1 MKLIQLLFFL
11 LIMISGKAQS
21 GPDNLKTNGDDHTL
35 LWEISGNGLAA
46 PSYLFGTFHLLCK
59 EDIQFSNALKQAVKN
74 TREIYLEM
82 DMDDPATLFGGLKLM
97 NMQKGKK
104 LKDLYTEETY
114 KRVATYFKDS
124 VKMSIGLFQSMKPY
138 FLLAMLYPKMMPCKT
153 ISGVEEEIMNLAREN
168 KKEIQ
173 GLETMEFQ
181 ASIFDSIPYE
191 EQASELLK
199 VIDSIE
205 KSRVYFDSMIV
216 AYKNQRLDEIEIL
229 VTGNEFGIAE
239 NQDILL
245 DKRNKNWVDQ
255 LKVIMKKDPVFVAV
269 GAGHLVG
276 KNGLISLLKAE
287 GYLVKP
293 LENK

>member
-97 NMQKGKK
+97 NMQNGKK
-104 LKDLYTEETY
+104 LKDLYTEEAY
-114 KRVATYFKDS
+114 KKVATYFKDS
-124 VKMSIGLFQSMKPY
+124 LQMPIGLFQSMKPY
-138 FLLAMLYPKMMPCKT
+138 FLVAMLYPKMMPCKT

-181 ASIFDSIPYE
+181 ASLFDSIPYE
-191 EQASELLK
+191 EQAAELLK
-199 VIDSIE
+199 VIDSIA
-205 KSRVYFDSMIV
+205 KSRDYFNSMTV

-229 VTGNEFGIAE
+229 VTGSEFGITE
-239 NQDILL
+239 YQDILL
-245 DKRNKNWVDQ
+245 DKRNKNWIDQ
-255 LKVIMKKDPVFVAV
+255 LKVIMKEDPVFVAV
-269 GAGHLVG
+269 GAGHVVG